1 VPDDDGQIS
10 LQSIAAPVRDQIDG
24 VGNGAIGELALD
36 ACEIGERDE
45 VDARRC

>member
-10 LQSIAAPVRDQIDG
+10 LQSIAAPVSDQIDG
-24 VGNGAIGELALD
+24 VGNGAIGE
-36 ACEIGERDE
+36 RDE